1 MTARYD
7 WRGRNARGE
16 SVAGQM
22 QGDSRD
28 AVANQLINSGITPV
42 EIERVTAQAETTVSQ
57 AWQQLV
63 GGERIDDSAM
73 IFFARQMYTLAK
85 AGVPLTRGLGGVA
98 QSTRNLTLRQ
108 AIAQLIEDIE
118 SGREL
123 AEAMSRHPKVFSPMF
138 VNMIRVGEASGNLEQ
153 SFQLMAGYLERD
165 REIRGKIKAA
175 LRYPAMVI
183 VAMVIAVAILMVW
196 VIPVFANFFA
206 RQNAELPLPTQL
218 IMAVSNFAVEWWMII
233 ALALV
238 AALLAF
244 RYWVRTDRGRYRWD
258 RLKFRFPAVGDILFR
273 ASMARF
279 ARSFAMTY
287 RAGVPLIQGLTLVSR
302 AVENEYVG
310 QAVADMRTGIE
321 RGESLLRT
329 AEATGLFAPLV
340 LQMIGVG
347 EETGDVDQMLEET
360 ADYYER
366 EVDYDIENLSAYIEP
381 ILLVFM
387 AVLVLIL
394 ALGVFLPMWD
404 VGRAALG

>member
-1 MTARYD
+1 MTAFA
-7 WRGRNARGE
+7 WRGRNSRGE
-16 SVAGQM
+16 QVSGRVD
-22 QGDSRD
+22 GDTRE
-28 AVANQLINSGITPV
+28 AVANQLINSGITPI
-42 EIERVTAQAETTVSQ
+42 EIDQSTVGDSGVSSG
-57 AWQQLV
+57 AWRQLFA
-63 GGERIDDSAM
+63 GSRPEASDL
-73 IFFARQMYTLAK
+73 IFFARQIYTLVK
-85 AGVPLTRGLGGVA
+85 AGVPLTRGLAGVA
-98 QSTRNLTLRQ
+98 QSTRNPALKRAVLE
-108 AIAQLIEDIE
+108 LIEDIE

-123 AEAMSRHPKVFSPMF
+123 GEAMARHPNVFSPMF
-138 VNMIRVGEASGNLEQ
+138 VNMVRVGESSGSLEQ
-153 SFQLMAGYLERD
+153 AFLLMSGYLERD
-165 REIRGKIKAA
+165 REIRARIKAA

-183 VAMVIAVAILMVW
+183 VAMVIAVAILMVF

-206 RQNAELPLPTQL
+206 RNDAELPLPTT
-218 IMAVSNFAVEWWMII
+218 IIIGVSNFTADWWMVIGAGLI
-233 ALALV
+233 AAIFG
-238 AALLAF
+238 F
-244 RYWVRTDRGRYRWD
+244 RYWTRTERGRYRWD
-258 RLKFRFPAVGDILFR
+258 RMKFRFPAIGDILFR
-273 ASMARF
+273 ATMARF
-279 ARSFAMTY
+279 ARAFSMTY

-310 QAVADMRTGIE
+310 QAIGDMRTGIE

-347 EETGDVDQMLEET
+347 EETGEVDAVLDET

-381 ILLVFM
+381 LLLVFM